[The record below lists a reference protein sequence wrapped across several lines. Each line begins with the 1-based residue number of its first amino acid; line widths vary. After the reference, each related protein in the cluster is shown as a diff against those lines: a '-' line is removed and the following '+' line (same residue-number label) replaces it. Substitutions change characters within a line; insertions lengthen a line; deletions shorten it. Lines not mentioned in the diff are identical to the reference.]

1 MSVKVYL
8 RRVMKSRLYID
19 TSVIG
24 GYYDEEFQEATRSF
38 FERIEAKEF
47 LIYFS
52 EVNETELVFAPKE
65 VKEVKFKIP
74 QECLRYIEIDNEAE
88 QLAQTYIS
96 EKALGKASTNDAYHI
111 ALASVNRLDCLVSWN
126 FKHIVNYDKIK
137 QFNSINLKLGYP
149 LIDIRTPLEF
159 LKYEN

>member
-1 MSVKVYL
+1 MQQH
-8 RRVMKSRLYID
+8 LYID

-24 GYYDEEFQEATRSF
+24 GYHDEEFKEVTRKF

-52 EVNETELVFAPKE
+52 EVNETELVLAPQY
-65 VKEVKFKIP
+65 VKEVKTKIP
-74 QECLRYIEIDNEAE
+74 NECLRFLEINEE
-88 QLAQTYIS
+88 TERLAQTYIA
-96 EKALGKASTNDAYHI
+96 EKVLGKASSNDAYHI

-126 FKHIVNYDKIK
+126 FKHIVNFDKIK
-137 QFNSINLKLGYP
+137 QFNSINLKLGYQ

-159 LKYEN
+159 LKYED